1 MRPIY
6 EYLLSKS
13 NPHIANIDKQSI
25 DNLDIDGS
33 VTMKY
38 KKVISKLLNN
48 AETDILSHC
57 QYWQTQ
63 SYGLHIVYTNKCIY
77 QGIEMVGVQFT
88 VDIDKLKASFIQG
101 KNGIFMSPHFSLRLK
116 TSSKN
121 EFLDD
126 LLEEINSIKTCGIK

>member
-1 MRPIY
+1 MQPIY

-13 NPHIANIDKQSI
+13 NSHIANVDKQSI
-25 DNLDIDGS
+25 DNLDIDSS
-33 VTMKY
+33 VTVKY

-57 QYWQTQ
+57 KYWQTID
-63 SYGLHIVYTNKCIY
+63 GLHIVYKNECIY
-77 QGIEMVGVQFT
+77 QGMKMIGAQFI

-116 TSSKN
+116 TSSKD
-121 EFLDD
+121 EFLDN
-126 LLEEINSIKTCGIK
+126 LLEEINSIKTCGTK

>member
-1 MRPIY
+1 MHSIY

-13 NPHIANIDKQSI
+13 NHHLANVDKQSI
-25 DNLDIDGS
+25 DNLDIDSS
-33 VTMKY
+33 VTVKY

-57 QYWQTQ
+57 KYWQT
-63 SYGLHIVYTNKCIY
+63 SYGLHIVYKNECIY
-77 QGIEMVGVQFT
+77 QGMKMVGAQFI

-101 KNGIFMSPHFSLRLK
+101 TNGVFVSPHFSLKLK
-116 TSSKN
+116 TSSKD

-126 LLEEINSIKTCGIK
+126 LLKEINSIKTCGIK